1 MGPELTS
8 LLAASTALVGSH
20 FALSH
25 PLRAPMVAKLGE
37 NGFLG
42 VYSLINLAFFVWMIW
57 AFTQVPAGGVPLWNG
72 TGDIMWA
79 IGSVLTLVAMVMFL
93 GAYIGNPAMPQPGAE
108 ALARK
113 EPHGAFRVTRHPM
126 MWGFAIWGASHIL
139 VMPTPRTVIFAGAIF
154 LLALLGARM
163 QDRKKEA
170 LMGEAWVEW
179 ESKTSFIPQLGRLF
193 SVGPVLWI
201 VAVAVWMG
209 LTWLHIWMGSLPAGL
224 WRWIG

>member
-25 PLRAPMVAKLGE
+25 PLRAPLVAKLGT

-42 VYSLINLAFFVWMIW
+42 VYSLISFAFFVWMIW
-57 AFTQVPAGGVPLWNG
+57 AFTQVPAGGAPLWNG
-72 TGDIMWA
+72 SGDVMWV
-79 IGSVLTLVAMVMFL
+79 IGSFLTLVALVLFL
-93 GAYIGNPAMPQPGAE
+93 GSYIGNPAMPQPGAK

-126 MWGFAIWGASHIL
+126 MWGFAIWAASHIL
-139 VMPTPRTVIFAGAIF
+139 VMPTPRTVIFAGAI
-154 LLALLGARM
+154 LILALLGARL

-170 LMGEAWVEW
+170 LMGEAWIEW
-179 ESKTSFIPQLGRLF
+179 ESNTSFAPQLGRLF
-193 SVGPVLWI
+193 NVGPLLWI
-201 VAVAVWMG
+201 IAIAAWLG
-209 LTWLHIWMGSLPAGL
+209 LTWLHMWMGGIPASLWWWLG
-224 WRWIG
+224 